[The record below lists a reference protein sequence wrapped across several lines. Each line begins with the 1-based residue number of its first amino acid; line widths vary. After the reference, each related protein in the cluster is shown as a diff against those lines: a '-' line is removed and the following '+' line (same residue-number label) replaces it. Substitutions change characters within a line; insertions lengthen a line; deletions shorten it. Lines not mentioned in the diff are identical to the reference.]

1 MDSPLK
7 RGISGSGPPTN
18 TRFRLL
24 KRHSVETEVKDDGT
38 LSFIFRP
45 HTFSALLIMLSFVSY
60 FALYKEEIDDF
71 NFNMK
76 RGLIAVALNFL
87 AFGKGLHIPLKHI

>member
-7 RGISGSGPPTN
+7 RSISGSGPPTN

-24 KRHSVETEVKDDGT
+24 KRNSAETDVSDDGT
-38 LSFIFRP
+38 LSFFFRP
-45 HTFSALLIMLSFVSY
+45 HTFSALLIILSCVSY
-60 FALYKEEIDDF
+60 FAFYKEEIDDF
-71 NFNMK
+71 SYNMK

-87 AFGKGLHIPLKHI
+87 AFGLWVQNI